1 MPFLYPRRSVFVSE
15 TEVGAEIEGVYRAD
29 SARLERALTLF
40 AGDREVARDAVSEA
54 FAQALY
60 ARHRIRHPQAW
71 VWRAAYRIAA
81 GELARRRRERST
93 THPEPT
99 YEMAES
105 LVDLIEALAG
115 LSPKQRASVVL
126 HHYAGYP
133 IRNVARIIGSTPAAV
148 AVHLSIGRKRLREML
163 EEQDEGS

>member
-1 MPFLYPRRSVFVSE
+1 MPFLYSRRTEFVSE
-15 TEVGAEIEGVYRAD
+15 TDVGAEIERVYRAD

-54 FAQALY
+54 FAQAL
-60 ARHRIRHPQAW
+60 HTHDRIRDPQAW
-71 VWRAAYRIAA
+71 VWRSAYRIAA
-81 GELARRRRERST
+81 GELARRSRERAAT
-93 THPEPT
+93 QHPDPT
-99 YEMAES
+99 YEMSES
-105 LVDLIEALAG
+105 LVDLLEALAG

-133 IRNVARIIGSTPAAV
+133 IREVARIIGSTPAAV

-163 EEQDEGS
+163 GVPDG